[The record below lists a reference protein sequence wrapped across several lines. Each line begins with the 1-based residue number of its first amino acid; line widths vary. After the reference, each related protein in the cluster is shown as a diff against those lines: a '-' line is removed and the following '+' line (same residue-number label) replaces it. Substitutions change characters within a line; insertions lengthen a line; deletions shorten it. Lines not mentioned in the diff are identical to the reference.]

1 MIRLKCGIE
10 VAEESIQALLNASN
24 DSVMWQEEQLPP
36 APGMEEVEETVGWPA
51 VIAGFPMPAE
61 RIAFYRKVL
70 DLRDSQVCYGVESL
84 AEAVGPGKSTFERKD
99 FQVLSCDG
107 TLAGARNVVLV
118 EIKRFLLENL

>member
-1 MIRLKCGIE
+1 MWHRSCRREHSGTPKCVQRFSD
-10 VAEESIQALLNASN
+10 VAGRTT
-24 DSVMWQEEQLPP
+24 P
-36 APGMEEVEETVGWPA
+36 ARTWHGGVEETVGWPA

-118 EIKRFLLENL
+118 EIKRFL